1 MIKSKHAT
9 SQEAWEWINET
20 LATKEKMIIRRG
32 GLRSGP
38 QMISYD
44 HFMEINKAWV
54 DPEFDFGYMFGYK
67 IQKWSKLLSNYL
79 NFNLL
84 DIAKSRVLE
93 REAKRAQSYTVEFLF
108 SNNHASGHGCLIS
121 LVFQRRQTQDNPIII
136 INIRSSEVTKR
147 LLMDFLLV
155 QRIAEYIY
163 GKGSSISL
171 KLFCGNMYLSAEAFT
186 MYNNHKD
193 IKKLMKGN
201 ETGMA
206 ERILKILNKFS
217 GPEGLKITFK
227 VHRRAV
233 RQLHKDENGYPI
245 SGAPA
250 LKAKDLVFPN
260 LNTSNKST
268 INLKTN

>member
-1 MIKSKHAT
+1 MIRSRHAT

-20 LATKEKMIIRRG
+20 LASREDWVKKKG
-32 GLRSGP
+32 GVRSGP

-44 HFMEINKAWV
+44 HFMEINQAWV

-67 IQKWSKLLSNYL
+67 IQKWSKLLSNYID
-79 NFNLL
+79 FNML

-93 REAKRAQSYTVEFLF
+93 REAKKSNAYTIEFLF
-108 SNNHASGHGCLIS
+108 SNFHASGHGCLIS
-121 LVFQRRQTQDNPIII
+121 LIFQRRLNQDNPIII

-163 GKGSSISL
+163 GVGKSVSL

-186 MYNNHKD
+186 MYDNHKSIRHLLKD
-193 IKKLMKGN
+193 NI
-201 ETGMA
+201 TGMA
-206 ERILKILNKFS
+206 ERVIKILDKFS

-227 VHRRAV
+227 VHRRSV

-250 LKAKDLVFPN
+250 LKAKTLM
-260 LNTSNKST
+260 L
-268 INLKTN
+268 L